1 MGDSAIPKQISQ
13 LNAVGFVWEIFA
25 AIALPTTL
33 FALAGRWLDARWN
46 ISPWMTVLGFVL
58 AIALSG
64 WIVYRK
70 AKKFAESM
78 KSSDARLTTHDSRNV

>member
-1 MGDSAIPKQISQ
+1 MEDSAIPKQVSQ
-13 LNAVGFVWEIFA
+13 LAAVGFVWEIFA

-33 FALAGRWLDARWN
+33 FALAGRWLDARWK
-46 ISPWMTVLGFVL
+46 ISPWMTILGFVL

-70 AKKFAESM
+70 AKKFANEM
-78 KSSDARLTTHDSRNV
+78 KKT